1 MDDIS
6 VSRAD
11 LGNTSLIAE
20 GGQGKIFKLTHFR
33 LPDFPGGIVYK
44 EYKNHANFV
53 AAGLRAIVQVRSRM
67 SAGDRQLL
75 DKYAVWPARV
85 VIENN
90 GNVVGLLMPHIPD
103 EYVHQGVSS
112 TGMTKNGAPK
122 PFRKERE
129 VQYLFIDPSRA
140 QRLGFP
146 LVNLQ
151 QRLRICLELARGL
164 SFLASQHIVFGDI
177 SAKNALF
184 RLGSSPTDV
193 GVVLVD
199 CDAVRVAGNS
209 AAVKQLNSPDWDPPE
224 NERTALTHATDVY
237 KFALFMIRVLSPSA
251 NASVTR
257 DPRKVA
263 TIFDQRGMTLLRAS
277 LGTTPASRP
286 KIAEWSTYLESFI
299 QQLPPVRIQP
309 QFGAS
314 QPPHAPPN
322 TNWVP
327 RTSSPSTTAT
337 AAPAAN
343 QGWKRVNGKWV
354 RV

>member
-1 MDDIS
+1 M
-6 VSRAD
+6 A
-11 LGNTSLIAE
+11 
-20 GGQGKIFKLTHFR
+20 
-33 LPDFPGGIVYK
+33 
-44 EYKNHANFV
+44 
-53 AAGLRAIVQVRSRM
+53 
-67 SAGDRQLL
+67 
-75 DKYAVWPARV
+75 
-85 VIENN
+85 
-90 GNVVGLLMPHIPD
+90 
-103 EYVHQGVSS
+103 
-112 TGMTKNGAPK
+112 KNGAPK
-122 PFRKERE
+122 SFRKERE

-184 RLGSSPTDV
+184 RLGANPTDV

-251 NASVTR
+251 NASVSR
-257 DPRKVA
+257 DSRKVA

-286 KIAEWSTYLESFI
+286 KIAEWSAYLESFI
-299 QQLPPVRIQP
+299 LQLPPVRIQP
-309 QFGAS
+309 QFTNVQSPVVPQGANR
-314 QPPHAPPN
+314 APRP
-322 TNWVP
+322 
-327 RTSSPSTTAT
+327 SSPPPVAT
-337 AAPAAN
+337 AAN
-343 QGWKRVNGKWV
+343 SGWKRVNGKWV